1 MKIGWPRVLV
11 NRQSKDEAVIA
22 ALLQLAAIIEKRNI
36 PVVMDDW
43 DAGYDLAID
52 EVLALINDAV
62 NQIASENDVDYSGG
76 L

>member
-1 MKIGWPRVLV
+1 MRIKWPRVLV
-11 NRQSKDEAVIA
+11 NRQSRDEAVIA

>member
-1 MKIGWPRVLV
+1 MKIRWPRVLI

-22 ALLQLAAIIEKRNI
+22 ALTQLAALIEKRS
-36 PVVMDDW
+36 VSEVMDDW
-43 DAGYDLAID
+43 DAGYDIAID
-52 EVLALINDAV
+52 EVLALISDAI

>member
-1 MKIGWPRVLV
+1 MRIKWPRVLV
-11 NRQSKDEAVIA
+11 NRQSKDEAVVAALAQLA
-22 ALLQLAAIIEKRNI
+22 ALLEKRSI

-52 EVLALINDAV
+52 EALALINDAI

-76 L
+76 Y

>member
-22 ALLQLAAIIEKRNI
+22 ALLQLAAIIEKRSI